1 MGERLTVETTL
12 KKKRADAHAAA
23 PISVPS
29 KSLGDQIYQ
38 LNLGTILSAHLYG
51 HIDQAYTLRAIAKAI
66 QECLV

>member
-1 MGERLTVETTL
+1 METAL
-12 KKKRADAHAAA
+12 KKKHAEARAAA
-23 PISVPS
+23 PIVAPS
-29 KSLGDQIYQ
+29 RSLGDQIYQ